1 MKLSDVMHRDPQVIR
16 GDTTLREAAQ
26 RMRDADIGA
35 LPVCEGDRIEGVL
48 TDRDVVVR
56 SIAQGDDPEKA
67 RAADVMTREIAWC
80 FDDDSIDEASRK
92 MSERQVQ
99 RLLVLNHDKKLVG
112 IVSIGDLARQ
122 RGNAPAVTH
131 TIEEIKKPT
140 KPSAAGADASQTGR

>member
-35 LPVCEGDRIEGVL
+35 LSVCDGDRIEGVL

-56 SIAQGDDPEKA
+56 SIAQGDDPGKA

-80 FDDDSIDEASRK
+80 FEDDSVDEASRK

-112 IVSIGDLARQ
+112 ILSIGDLARQ
-122 RGNAPAVTH
+122 QGPAATH
-131 TIEEIKKPT
+131 ASEEIKKPT
-140 KPSAAGADASQTGR
+140 KQSAAGADASQTGR